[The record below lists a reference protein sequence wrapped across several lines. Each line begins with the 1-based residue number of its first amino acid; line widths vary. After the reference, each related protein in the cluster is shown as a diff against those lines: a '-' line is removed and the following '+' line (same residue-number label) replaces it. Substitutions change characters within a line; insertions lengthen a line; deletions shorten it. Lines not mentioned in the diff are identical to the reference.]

1 MRGPTTHLVAW
12 MAKAFADRSKPVMT
26 NSAWIAEC
34 VKRAYGSQRVYVVHP
49 PVNVEELST
58 LGGDKA

>member
-1 MRGPTTHLVAW
+1 